1 MQPHSR
7 FMAKKSSKI
16 KVNMREKMVRKN
28 RISFLLNDKE
38 MDAVNR
44 YVKRY
49 RVQNKSR
56 FYRETLI
63 RAILKQF
70 DEDAPTLF
78 D

>member
-1 MQPHSR
+1 
-7 FMAKKSSKI
+7 MAKKKKQI
-16 KVNMREKMVRKN
+16 VPRQREKMVRKH

-38 MDAVNR
+38 LDAVHR
-44 YVKRY
+44 YVSRY
-49 RVQNKSR
+49 KVQNKSK

-78 D
+78 

>member
-1 MQPHSR
+1 V
-7 FMAKKSSKI
+7 A
-16 KVNMREKMVRKN
+16 VREKMVRKN
-28 RISFLLNDKE
+28 RITILLNDKE
-38 MDAVNR
+38 MEAVNR

-56 FYRETLI
+56 FVRETLI

>member
-1 MQPHSR
+1 
-7 FMAKKSSKI
+7 
-16 KVNMREKMVRKN
+16 MREKMVRKN

-63 RAILKQF
+63 RAILQQC
-70 DEDAPTLF
+70 DEDSPTLV

>member
-1 MQPHSR
+1 
-7 FMAKKSSKI
+7 MAKKKTKI
-16 KVNMREKMVRKN
+16 ILKQREKLVRTH

-44 YVKRY
+44 YVSRY
-49 RVQNKSR
+49 KVQNKSR

-78 D
+78 

>member
-1 MQPHSR
+1 
-7 FMAKKSSKI
+7 MAKKKAKI
-16 KVNMREKMVRKN
+16 VVKAREKLVRKH
-28 RISFLLNDKE
+28 RITFLLNDKE

-44 YVKRY
+44 YVARY
-49 RVQNKSR
+49 RVQNRSK

>member
-1 MQPHSR
+1 
-7 FMAKKSSKI
+7 MAKKSSKI
-16 KVNMREKMVRKN
+16 KVNIREKMVRKH

-63 RAILKQF
+63 RTILKQF

>member
-1 MQPHSR
+1 
-7 FMAKKSSKI
+7 MAKKKTQI
-16 KVNMREKMVRKN
+16 VLKQRNKLVRIH
-28 RISFLLNDKE
+28 RITFLLNDKE

>member
-1 MQPHSR
+1 
-7 FMAKKSSKI
+7 
-16 KVNMREKMVRKN
+16 MREKMVRKN

-56 FYRETLI
+56 FYSETLI

>member
-1 MQPHSR
+1 
-7 FMAKKSSKI
+7 MAKKKTQI
-16 KVNMREKMVRKN
+16 ILKQREKLVRTH

-44 YVKRY
+44 YVSRY
-49 RVQNKSR
+49 KVQNKSK

-78 D
+78 

>member
-1 MQPHSR
+1 
-7 FMAKKSSKI
+7 MAKKKTQI
-16 KVNMREKMVRKN
+16 VLKQREKLVRTH

-38 MDAVNR
+38 LDAVNR
-44 YVKRY
+44 YVSRY
-49 RVQNKSR
+49 KVQNKSK

-78 D
+78 

>member
-1 MQPHSR
+1 
-7 FMAKKSSKI
+7 MAKKKTQI
-16 KVNMREKMVRKN
+16 VLKQREKLVRTH

-44 YVKRY
+44 YVSRY
-49 RVQNKSR
+49 KVQNKSR

-78 D
+78 

>member
-1 MQPHSR
+1 
-7 FMAKKSSKI
+7 MAKKSPQI
-16 KVNMREKMVRKN
+16 KVAVREKMVRKN
-28 RISFLLNDKE
+28 RITILLNDKE
-38 MDAVNR
+38 MEAVNR

-56 FYRETLI
+56 FVRETLI

>member
-1 MQPHSR
+1 
-7 FMAKKSSKI
+7 MAKKKTQI
-16 KVNMREKMVRKN
+16 VLKQREKLVRTH

-44 YVKRY
+44 YVSRY
-49 RVQNKSR
+49 KVQNKSK

-78 D
+78 

>member
-1 MQPHSR
+1 
-7 FMAKKSSKI
+7 MAKKKTQI
-16 KVNMREKMVRKN
+16 VLKQREKLVRTH

-44 YVKRY
+44 YVSRY
-49 RVQNKSR
+49 KVQNKSK

>member
-1 MQPHSR
+1 
-7 FMAKKSSKI
+7 MAKKKTQI
-16 KVNMREKMVRKN
+16 ILKQREKLLRTH

-44 YVKRY
+44 YVSRY
-49 RVQNKSR
+49 KVQNKSK

-78 D
+78 

>member
-1 MQPHSR
+1 
-7 FMAKKSSKI
+7 MAKKSSQI
-16 KVNMREKMVRKN
+16 KVAVREKMVRKN
-28 RISFLLNDKE
+28 RITILLNDKE

-56 FYRETLI
+56 FVRETLI

>member
-1 MQPHSR
+1 
-7 FMAKKSSKI
+7 MAKKKTQI
-16 KVNMREKMVRKN
+16 VLKQREKLVRTH

-44 YVKRY
+44 YVRRY
-49 RVQNKSR
+49 KVQNKSR

-78 D
+78 